1 MPWMRQKILSWG
13 MGFFWYHIEI
23 SFTFP
28 TIITIRPKKI
38 CVSDCMVFKIR
49 VGRSWFFFFET
60 YKYAPSSKIKQICLF
75 LSYYNLLII
84 WQAVQCFWF
93 QTSINVQGNEEN
105 SVNIATVK
113 CLLLNSETNTDT
125 ETNFRILPIYFFLRV
140 GRSETHILFG
150 LNKTFTF
157 NFVSSNNFVLPA
169 IPEPAFLQTYS
180 NNT

>member
-75 LSYYNLLII
+75 LSYYSLLII
-84 WQAVQCFWF
+84 WHAVQCFWF
-93 QTSINVQGNEEN
+93 QTSIKCTRKWRKLGQYRNSQASIVEFGNKHGNGDEFPDF
-105 SVNIATVK
+105 AD
-113 CLLLNSETNTDT
+113 L
-125 ETNFRILPIYFFLRV
+125 FF
-140 GRSETHILFG
+140 S
-150 LNKTFTF
+150 
-157 NFVSSNNFVLPA
+157 
-169 IPEPAFLQTYS
+169 
-180 NNT
+180 